1 MKKTYLIPASL
12 IVELSFKRNVMLT
25 ASDDESGRI
34 IGGGGD
40 GDGTDIGTKE
50 SKNIWDEEW

>member
-1 MKKTYLIPASL
+1 MKKSYLIPEAL

-25 ASDDESGRI
+25 ASDDSGQI

-40 GDGTDIGTKE
+40 GDGTDIGAKE
-50 SKNIWDEEW
+50 SKNVWDEEW